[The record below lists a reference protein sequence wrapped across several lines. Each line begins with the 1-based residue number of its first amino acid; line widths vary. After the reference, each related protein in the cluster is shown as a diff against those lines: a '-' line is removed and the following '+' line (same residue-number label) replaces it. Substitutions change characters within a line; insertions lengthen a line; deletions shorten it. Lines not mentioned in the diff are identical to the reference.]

1 MKPMKLIY
9 ITTTMPFG
17 RGEEFLAP
25 EAHELIRL
33 GHEVLIAPRSP
44 KGPVFSQDAVG
55 LDSRSLRRSLLSP
68 AVVLSGAAEF
78 LRHPAAAARA
88 LRILIHSEN
97 ASVFTRNLAVFP
109 KALWLSRVARNW
121 QADHI
126 HAHWGL
132 TTATIAMIASELTGI
147 PWSLTLHRADIV
159 QPNLLATKMEKAA
172 FARYISNSGLAIARE
187 SGALRDPQKACVIHM
202 GVTIPTYVPMQ
213 KRDDSDF
220 IVLCPAHL
228 YPVKGHEH
236 LIRAMRI
243 LRDRKLSCLLW
254 IAGEGYLL
262 NKLQHQVKELDLSG
276 AVSFL
281 GPVPHERIL
290 GWYRVHQVD
299 SVVLPSVDLGN
310 HVHEGIPVALMEPMA
325 YGIPVISTET
335 GGIPELIGE
344 GAGIMVPPADPG
356 ALADALEQLIRNPTL
371 CSALGAA
378 GRQKIEEQFSIER
391 TVAELAAR
399 IQAASAA

>member
-1 MKPMKLIY
+1 
-9 ITTTMPFG
+9 
-17 RGEEFLAP
+17 
-25 EAHELIRL
+25 
-33 GHEVLIAPRSP
+33 
-44 KGPVFSQDAVG
+44 
-55 LDSRSLRRSLLSP
+55 
-68 AVVLSGAAEF
+68 
-78 LRHPAAAARA
+78 
-88 LRILIHSEN
+88 
-97 ASVFTRNLAVFP
+97 
-109 KALWLSRVARNW
+109 
-121 QADHI
+121 
-126 HAHWGL
+126 
-132 TTATIAMIASELTGI
+132 
-147 PWSLTLHRADIV
+147 
-159 QPNLLATKMEKAA
+159 
-172 FARYISNSGLAIARE
+172 
-187 SGALRDPQKACVIHM
+187 M